1 MTTPHTRGYL
11 EDDAP
16 APPTLRLQLGAL
28 QTLCRQTF
36 AVRLAALLVGTP
48 FALAHTT
55 TGAPRYAALAA
66 GVLGST
72 ASYAMLRD
80 WHRFGPRVLAHPS
93 LMALDLLFVA
103 TLLLTASP
111 ASPLAYA
118 TVCTPL
124 LSGLLYGWRG
134 TGAFTGLQLIV
145 LVTVFRAWS
154 HHPGAGANTVLLA
167 GFCVAAGI
175 IGVTLRN
182 LVFRFGEAGQALA
195 EVNARL
201 AVTEAV
207 ASERARLAREMHDSV
222 AKTLHGLAL
231 TAEALAASADRAD
244 PEALKHQAALVAS
257 AARRAATE
265 SRHVL
270 TDLRARTDTHAPT
283 DLAAQLSAYAA
294 DFTTRTTI
302 RTTLHLTA
310 HPHCSPSAIHHLLA
324 VTSEALENA
333 HRHAH
338 ATHVHLTLEASEPGG
353 LVLRIE
359 DNGTG
364 IPHPV
369 SALSDLTHSGHF
381 GLLGMAE
388 RARALGGE
396 LDITRPPRGGTR
408 IELHAPAPF
417 TPQKEAAH
425 A

>member
-1 MTTPHTRGYL
+1 
-11 EDDAP
+11 
-16 APPTLRLQLGAL
+16 
-28 QTLCRQTF
+28 
-36 AVRLAALLVGTP
+36 
-48 FALAHTT
+48 
-55 TGAPRYAALAA
+55 
-66 GVLGST
+66 
-72 ASYAMLRD
+72 
-80 WHRFGPRVLAHPS
+80 
-93 LMALDLLFVA
+93 
-103 TLLLTASP
+103 
-111 ASPLAYA
+111 
-118 TVCTPL
+118 
-124 LSGLLYGWRG
+124 
-134 TGAFTGLQLIV
+134 
-145 LVTVFRAWS
+145 
-154 HHPGAGANTVLLA
+154 
-167 GFCVAAGI
+167 
-175 IGVTLRN
+175 VTLRN

-207 ASERARLAREMHDSV
+207 AFERARLAREMHDSV

-294 DFTTRTTI
+294 DFTTRTAI